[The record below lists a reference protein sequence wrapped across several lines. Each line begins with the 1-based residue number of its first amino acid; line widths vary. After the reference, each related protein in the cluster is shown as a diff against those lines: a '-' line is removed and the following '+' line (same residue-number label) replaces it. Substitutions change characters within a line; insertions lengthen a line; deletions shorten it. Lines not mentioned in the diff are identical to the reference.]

1 MSKRNKLVLN
11 KLSDETVNTFKPS
24 TQKKMSTKPV
34 NQSSAKQTYQQ
45 QPPPVHQCQCNRS
58 SFGLH
63 LFILFALIGSAGFFW
78 LSTGGIEV
86 VRQKNQQPSKDH
98 MLTSDSLKKYI
109 MQDNAPK
116 ISKKEVGKVKKI
128 PNETINKAKNVE
140 AEPDNHELVNKEIL
154 ESPPEE
160 IQPDP
165 ASMLFGVVSRIRESR
180 NQQ

>member
-1 MSKRNKLVLN
+1 
-11 KLSDETVNTFKPS
+11 
-24 TQKKMSTKPV
+24 MSTSQINP
-34 NQSSAKQTYQQ
+34 NSAKQTYHQ

-78 LSTGGIEV
+78 LSTGGLEV
-86 VRQKNQQPSKDH
+86 VRQKGLQLPKDHLLTSNSLNEYRMHESSKDIINNQV
-98 MLTSDSLKKYI
+98 T
-109 MQDNAPK
+109 QVEK
-116 ISKKEVGKVKKI
+116 IEIEAG
-128 PNETINKAKNVE
+128 NEESNVE
-140 AEPDNHELVNKEIL
+140 SEPDNQELANKEIF

-180 NQQ
+180 TQQ

>member
-1 MSKRNKLVLN
+1 MTSN
-11 KLSDETVNTFKPS
+11 LSDESDYCFKPS
-24 TQKKMSTKPV
+24 TQKKMSTQPV
-34 NQSSAKQTYQQ
+34 NQSSPKPTYHQ

-86 VRQKNQQPSKDH
+86 IRKKTLQPPTEDI
-98 MLTSDSLKKYI
+98 LTSHSLNKYEMHEKVTKNSNI
-109 MQDNAPK
+109 EQDNVQK
-116 ISKKEVGKVKKI
+116 IHSETSKEE
-128 PNETINKAKNVE
+128 NNVE
-140 AEPDNHELVNKEIL
+140 AEPDNEELANKGIL

>member
-1 MSKRNKLVLN
+1 M
-11 KLSDETVNTFKPS
+11 S
-24 TQKKMSTKPV
+24 TQPV
-34 NQSSAKQTYQQ
+34 NQSSPKPTYHQ

-86 VRQKNQQPSKDH
+86 VRQKGLQLPKDH
-98 MLTSDSLKKYI
+98 LLTSDSLNEYI
-109 MQDNAPK
+109 MHENSKDI
-116 ISKKEVGKVKKI
+116 ISNQVTQV
-128 PNETINKAKNVE
+128 ETIESETVNEEKNIE
-140 AEPDNHELVNKEIL
+140 AEPDNQELVNKEIL

>member
-1 MSKRNKLVLN
+1 
-11 KLSDETVNTFKPS
+11 
-24 TQKKMSTKPV
+24 MSTSQINP
-34 NQSSAKQTYQQ
+34 NSPKQNYRQ

-86 VRQKNQQPSKDH
+86 VRQKGIQLPKDH
-98 MLTSDSLKKYI
+98 LLTSDSLNEYRMHKS
-109 MQDNAPK
+109 
-116 ISKKEVGKVKKI
+116 SKDIINNQVTQV
-128 PNETINKAKNVE
+128 ETIESETGNEENNIE
-140 AEPDNHELVNKEIL
+140 AEPDNQELVNKEIL